1 MDEMRKIMDLEA
13 FIANHRIARL
23 ATMTPN
29 GRPHLVP
36 VVYAYDGTRIFI
48 ALDQKPKRVSPTRLQ
63 RVRNIESNLH
73 VSLLVDDYTEDW
85 TQLAWVRVDGVAQ
98 ILQDGEVHVGAINL
112 LREKYPQY
120 RLMKLEERPV
130 IQITIQRTAH
140 WEARSD
146 GR

>member
-1 MDEMRKIMDLEA
+1 MDLEA

-23 ATMTPN
+23 ATMTQN

-48 ALDQKPKRVSPTRLQ
+48 ALDQKAKRVSPTRLQ
-63 RVRNIESNLH
+63 RVRNIETNPH
-73 VSLLVDDYTEDW
+73 VSLLVDDYSEDW
-85 TQLAWVRVDGVAQ
+85 TQLAWVRMDGVAH
-98 ILQDGEVHVGAINL
+98 ILQDGEVHVAAINL

-130 IQITIQRTAH
+130 IQITIQRTAY